1 MVSTPQKRFGAWDAE
16 ELLHT
21 GEAHVASLM
30 RRARRLG
37 YPEQRRSAL
46 DFGCGVGR
54 LTQALAPHFDECV
67 GVDIS
72 EEMLSEARRLS
83 ADVPGVRFLL
93 NDDADLRQFADGS
106 FDLVFSHI
114 VLQHVPDRA
123 GVLSYISEFVRV
135 LAPGGLIAFQ
145 LPSRIALRHRVQ
157 PHRRVWRMLRRL
169 GVSPARLY
177 GMGLQPIHM
186 GGAPVDEVASAL
198 EHGGGRVLVVDTNL
212 VRGGNESS
220 RYWVTREE
228 HSASPAF
235 QVPPRSS
242 VLRTTVRKVMR
253 PGAKEIER
261 LRGELAESA
270 RLLERER
277 QRSKHWKEAAD
288 RRRGEVRRWKGK
300 TAHSKESA
308 KRWKAQVRALN
319 AVSSATEQVSAPAA
333 GTHEVPVRSTSSSPT
348 SESETSTR

>member
-157 PHRRVWRMLRRL
+157 PT
-169 GVSPARLY
+169 AAY
-177 GMGLQPIHM
+177 GGCCA
-186 GGAPVDEVASAL
+186 G
-198 EHGGGRVLVVDTNL
+198 
-212 VRGGNESS
+212 
-220 RYWVTREE
+220 
-228 HSASPAF
+228 SASPPPVSTGWGSNPSTWAGPRWTRS
-235 QVPPRSS
+235 PPRSS
-242 VLRTTVRKVMR
+242 T
-253 PGAKEIER
+253 
-261 LRGELAESA
+261 
-270 RLLERER
+270 
-277 QRSKHWKEAAD
+277 EAA
-288 RRRGEVRRWKGK
+288 GCSPW
-300 TAHSKESA
+300 T
-308 KRWKAQVRALN
+308 
-319 AVSSATEQVSAPAA
+319 PA
-333 GTHEVPVRSTSSSPT
+333 
-348 SESETSTR
+348 